1 MPNLTTQPNPN
12 NPSTHYGSL
21 VENLRERGFPI
32 AGLPAAPDPDVAEPD
47 EPQQAELPTG
57 PSHVV
62 ARGTSRT
69 KDQLTSARTF
79 LAAAGR
85 VKFDRGRATLR
96 SVWLA
101 VAYRASLGD
110 DRECFASLTTLSKQA
125 LVSVRTVRYHLV
137 TLAALGLIHTDNRT
151 GGHAPTKWSISEVS
165 PSVLGGKDCRGGRQR
180 LPGGAAK
187 VAAEVSNRSYA
198 PTGHELLAS
207 KQQPDGA
214 CAPPAAATKNIAAT
228 TKNTQPQTEGP
239 EPTRTPEPTQTLAPA
254 KTDTGGVTRGGA
266 SDKQIAYLHVLA
278 DKVGAE
284 PAEDLWRAADPKR
297 LQAQIKAAKI
307 VRKRLEQGGEKHT
320 HESNDEIILRVGIV
334 NTIPGKEGV
343 QRCECGAARCAW
355 VQLDGKVD
363 EFQPWTLCGYLVDY
377 LEECTDLVGPQTD
390 QELAEA
396 EPDGL
401 LEALTRWAVPISFS
415 EDVRALCETA
425 PKKSPEEAAEHATS
439 GMPWVAGD
447 CWVQVPADWRAAPR
461 GRV

>member
-1 MPNLTTQPNPN
+1 M
-12 NPSTHYGSL
+12 
-21 VENLRERGFPI
+21 
-32 AGLPAAPDPDVAEPD
+32 
-47 EPQQAELPTG
+47 
-57 PSHVV
+57 
-62 ARGTSRT
+62 
-69 KDQLTSARTF
+69 
-79 LAAAGR
+79 
-85 VKFDRGRATLR
+85 KFDRGRATLR

-266 SDKQIAYLHVLA
+266 SDKQIAYLQVLA

-297 LQAQIKAAKI
+297 LQVQIKAAKA
-307 VRKRLEQGGEKHT
+307 VRERGGKHT
-320 HESNDEIILRVGIV
+320 HAADVEEAIFRVGV
-334 NTIPGKEGV
+334 MDQTGYKEGV
-343 QRCECGAARCAW
+343 ERCECGAARS
-355 VQLDGKVD
+355 VVIKLDRTAD
-363 EFQPWTLCGYLVDY
+363 DHLSAWTLSGYLVDY
-377 LEECTDLVGPQTD
+377 LVAFSDLYGPMTADELSGYNGPDDDPAESLVGRWRAPMTWEEVSHLYKTLPKSAGWD
-390 QELAEA
+390 DEVRLVPVDWPIVAAEA
-396 EPDGL
+396 EEKARVAA
-401 LEALTRWAVPISFS
+401 EA
-415 EDVRALCETA
+415 
-425 PKKSPEEAAEHATS
+425 KKKAWTIMAAKAKEEAWTIRRAAEAEEKARVAAEAEEKVAAEAAAAAEDHIPERETWDEAT
-439 GMPWVAGD
+439 GTWVA
-447 CWVQVPADWRAAPR
+447 VT
-461 GRV
+461 